1 MSTIPKSVTT
11 TTIPPARTS
20 AVKTVLI
27 LAAAAVIAVGANTI
41 VAIAAVAAGA
51 SSSFAPL
58 TLVSYAPFTIL
69 GLAAASVGWR
79 IVRARSA
86 RPRAML
92 RMLIPALTVLSFIP
106 DAILL
111 MTGFIPGSSAIAVAA
126 LATMHVIVV
135 VVAVLA
141 NQRVAPV

>member
-1 MSTIPKSVTT
+1 MSTIPKSVSTT
-11 TTIPPARTS
+11 TSTS
-20 AVKTVLI
+20 GVKTVLI

-58 TLVSYAPFTIL
+58 TLVTYAPFTIL

-86 RPRAML
+86 RPKATL
-92 RMLIPALTVLSFIP
+92 RMLIPALTVLSFVP

-111 MTGFIPGSSAIAVAA
+111 MTGFIPGSSAIAVTA
-126 LATMHVIVV
+126 LATMHLIVV
-135 VVAVLA
+135 AVAVLA